1 MSLVL
6 SEEQQIL
13 QRTTREFV
21 TGRSSMK
28 RIRELRD
35 QAGDGF
41 SRPLWREMAE
51 LGWAGIIIP
60 EQYGGAGLGYV
71 DLMVVMEELGRGLMP
86 EPMLSSV
93 LLGANTLLLGG
104 SDAQRKAHLPKVAA
118 GEELLALAQ
127 QEPKSRYELAH
138 VETRAERAGAT
149 VMAALARDD
158 WAIGHDRSA

>member
-1 MSLVL
+1 MSLTL

-13 QRTTREFV
+13 QSTTREFV

-35 QAGDGF
+35 QASDGF

-93 LLGANTLLLGG
+93 LLGGSAVLLGG
-104 SDAQRKAHLPKVAA
+104 SEMQKR
-118 GEELLALAQ
+118 E
-127 QEPKSRYELAH
+127 
-138 VETRAERAGAT
+138 
-149 VMAALARDD
+149 
-158 WAIGHDRSA
+158 